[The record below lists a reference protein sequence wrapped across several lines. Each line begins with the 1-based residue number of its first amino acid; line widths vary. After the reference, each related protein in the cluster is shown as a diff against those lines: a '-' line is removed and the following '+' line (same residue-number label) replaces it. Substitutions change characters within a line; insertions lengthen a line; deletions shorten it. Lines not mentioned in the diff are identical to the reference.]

1 MCEIVISA
9 DPRLCETRTRLL
21 RQHGVSTSLR
31 LENLFWT
38 ILAEIGARDGMTLNQ
53 LIAKLYDELT
63 EAGTETGN
71 FASFLRV
78 CCARYLALQRDGRIP
93 TDHQVPLRSLDPALA
108 LAEERRERA
117 ARTSATAF

>member
-1 MCEIVISA
+1 MCEIFISA
-9 DPRLCETRTRLL
+9 DPTLYETRTRSL
-21 RQHGVSTSLR
+21 RLHGVSTSLR

-38 ILAEIGARDGMTLNQ
+38 ILSEIGARDGMTLNQ
-53 LIAKLYDELT
+53 LITKLYDELT

-93 TDHQVPLRSLDPALA
+93 TDPKVSLRSLNPAFVLA
-108 LAEERRERA
+108 DERRERA
-117 ARTSATAF
+117 ARTAAAAY